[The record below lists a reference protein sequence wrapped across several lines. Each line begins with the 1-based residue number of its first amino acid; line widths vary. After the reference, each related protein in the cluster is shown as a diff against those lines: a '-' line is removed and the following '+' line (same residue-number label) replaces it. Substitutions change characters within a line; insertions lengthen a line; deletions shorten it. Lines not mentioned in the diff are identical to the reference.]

1 MNVKH
6 ETCSCQKQLLLIPF
20 INVYIYIYIYMY
32 IHIYNI
38 YIYIIYCNIYCTV
51 NMGLK
56 LSEKSVF
63 LPSFG
68 CGSFQGNSFS
78 FEKQVVTKDFT

>member
-1 MNVKH
+1 M
-6 ETCSCQKQLLLIPF
+6 
-20 INVYIYIYIYMY
+20 YIY
-32 IHIYNI
+32 IYNI
-38 YIYIIYCNIYCTV
+38 YIYIYIYICIYIYCNIYCTV